1 MADIAA
7 ADYRLPFD
15 SFFHRH
21 WGSFLYFL
29 FLKFGLTY
37 NKGTTTNLKTLG
49 HGRPTNLKKRGER
62 MRMKDVVAWLR
73 FVFYK
78 YSHITWTD
86 IYLDLIHCLGLYS
99 LLSFLHSDLLIKQH
113 QAHAWWFLRMDLSVS
128 SVVWALLPLRHQCSD
143 YRADRVTSH
152 FVRCTMVSHHPWEE
166 WRSQG
171 LKSPLNGSVSE
182 VSIFPSSVLTH
193 S

>member
-1 MADIAA
+1 MVGPPIW
-7 ADYRLPFD
+7 RN
-15 SFFHRH
+15 
-21 WGSFLYFL
+21 GV
-29 FLKFGLTY
+29 
-37 NKGTTTNLKTLG
+37 KGCG
-49 HGRPTNLKKRGER
+49 
-62 MRMKDVVAWLR
+62 R
-73 FVFYK
+73 FVFYN
-78 YSHITWTD
+78 YNHITWTD

-113 QAHAWWFLRMDLSVS
+113 QAYAWWFLRMDLSVS

-193 S
+193 SRSTTIYCPARTTDNFLLVSSLYYMKSSSSCISRTVLMAITC